1 MTLSMTGKNRSLALK
16 WFISFAIPLIVY
28 WAMPIDG
35 QTVTHHMALFLS
47 ITTWAIC
54 IWAMDAMNEIAV
66 GLILPVLYIVLC
78 GVKQQVVYSPWLSE
92 VPLIVIGGFAL
103 GKILQET
110 GLGKRIGLTCVRC
123 MGGSFTGTLI
133 GITLA
138 VSIVAP
144 LVPAITGKAAIFCAI
159 GISLCDALDFKA
171 KGREAT
177 AVILTCCLAVASTKL
192 CYLTGG
198 ADLVLGMGLLQ
209 KASGISSTWMEY
221 AMHNFLPG
229 MLYTFMSV
237 GLVMLILPSKVR
249 SAGPA
254 RHLADQVSGTRP
266 GDVRT
271 EARRHPHAR
280 YPHPAR
286 HGQAARR
293 RRRAG
298 AHRRHLCGLPP
309 RRPAP
314 RRPQV
319 QQDQLRAPLLHHGLH
334 DHRQRA
340 GGFLKVT
347 TWIANNTL
355 PYLHGMTTTTA
366 GLASYVLGALANFL
380 LTPLAAT
387 TTMTSPVTE
396 LGIQMNMDPRILFYS
411 FQYGLDNY
419 LFPYEYAV
427 ILYFFSSG
435 YMLFKDMLKVLAA
448 RMVLTGIFLFFLAIP
463 YWKMVL

>member
-1 MTLSMTGKNRSLALK
+1 MTLPMTGKNCSLALK
-16 WFISFAIPLIVY
+16 WLISFAIPLIVY

-123 MGGSFTGTLI
+123 MGGSFTADI
-133 GITLA
+133 ITLA

-144 LVPAITGKAAIFCAI
+144 LVRPSSKALSSAPSA
-159 GISLCDALDFKA
+159 SACDALDFKA
-171 KGREAT
+171 AKPPPSSLLLPRRGVDQTVLPHGRR
-177 AVILTCCLAVASTKL
+177 
-192 CYLTGG
+192 GR
-198 ADLVLGMGLLQ
+198 VLGMGLLQ

-237 GLVMLILPSKVR
+237 GLVMLILPSKVDR
-249 SAGPA
+249 
-254 RHLADQVSGTRP
+254 
-266 GDVRT
+266 
-271 EARRHPHAR
+271 
-280 YPHPAR
+280 
-286 HGQAARR
+286 QA
-293 RRRAG
+293 
-298 AHRRHLCGLPP
+298 
-309 RRPAP
+309 
-314 RRPQV
+314 
-319 QQDQLRAPLLHHGLH
+319 LRATLQIKYQELGPVTSEQKRAAILMLVTLILLATDKLHGVAAGLVLIGVTFAAFLPGVRLLDGPKFSKVNFAPLFFIMGCMTIGS
-334 DHRQRA
+334 A

>member
-1 MTLSMTGKNRSLALK
+1 
-16 WFISFAIPLIVY
+16 
-28 WAMPIDG
+28 MPIDG

-78 GVKQQVVYSPWLSE
+78 GVKQQIVYSPWLSE

-159 GISLCDALDFKA
+159 GISLCDALDA
-171 KGREAT
+171 SRPGPRNT
-177 AVILTCCLAVASTKL
+177 AVILTSCCLAVASTKL

-209 KASGISSTWMEY
+209 KSFRHQQHMDGIRHAPTS
-221 AMHNFLPG
+221 FG

-237 GLVMLILPSKVR
+237 GLVMLILPSKVDR
-249 SAGPA
+249 
-254 RHLADQVSGTRP
+254 
-266 GDVRT
+266 
-271 EARRHPHAR
+271 
-280 YPHPAR
+280 
-286 HGQAARR
+286 QA
-293 RRRAG
+293 
-298 AHRRHLCGLPP
+298 
-309 RRPAP
+309 
-314 RRPQV
+314 
-319 QQDQLRAPLLHHGLH
+319 LRATLQTKYQELGPVTSEQKRAAILMLVTLILLATDKLHGVAAGLVLIGVTFAAFLPGVRLLDGPKFSKVNFAPLFFITGCMTIGS
-334 DHRQRA
+334 A

-387 TTMTSPVTE
+387 TMTSPS
-396 LGIQMNMDPRILFYS
+396 P
-411 FQYGLDNY
+411 
-419 LFPYEYAV
+419 
-427 ILYFFSSG
+427 SSA
-435 YMLFKDMLKVLAA
+435 Y
-448 RMVLTGIFLFFLAIP
+448 R
-463 YWKMVL
+463 

>member
-1 MTLSMTGKNRSLALK
+1 
-16 WFISFAIPLIVY
+16 
-28 WAMPIDG
+28 MPIDG

-237 GLVMLILPSKVR
+237 GLVMLILPSKVDR
-249 SAGPA
+249 QALRATLQTKYQELGPVTSEQKRAAILMLVTLILLATDKLHGVAAGLVLIGVTFAAFLPGVRLLDGPKFSKVNFAPLFFIMGCMTIGRRLPQGDHVDRQQHPALSA
-254 RHLADQVSGTRP
+254 RHDHHNRRP
-266 GDVRT
+266 SLLC
-271 EARRHPHAR
+271 A
-280 YPHPAR
+280 
-286 HGQAARR
+286 
-293 RRRAG
+293 RRAG
-298 AHRRHLCGLPP
+298 QLPLDPARGHHDHDVSRHRARHTDEHGPAH
-309 RRPAP
+309 
-314 RRPQV
+314 
-319 QQDQLRAPLLHHGLH
+319 PLLFVPVRP
-334 DHRQRA
+334 RQ
-340 GGFLKVT
+340 
-347 TWIANNTL
+347 L
-355 PYLHGMTTTTA
+355 P
-366 GLASYVLGALANFL
+366 F
-380 LTPLAAT
+380 PL
-387 TTMTSPVTE
+387 
-396 LGIQMNMDPRILFYS
+396 
-411 FQYGLDNY
+411 
-419 LFPYEYAV
+419 
-427 ILYFFSSG
+427 
-435 YMLFKDMLKVLAA
+435 
-448 RMVLTGIFLFFLAIP
+448 
-463 YWKMVL
+463 

>member
-1 MTLSMTGKNRSLALK
+1 
-16 WFISFAIPLIVY
+16 
-28 WAMPIDG
+28 MPIDG

-78 GVKQQVVYSPWLSE
+78 GVKQQIVYSPWLSE

-177 AVILTCCLAVASTKL
+177 AVILTSCLAVASTKL

-237 GLVMLILPSKVR
+237 GLVMLILPSKVDR
-249 SAGPA
+249 
-254 RHLADQVSGTRP
+254 
-266 GDVRT
+266 
-271 EARRHPHAR
+271 
-280 YPHPAR
+280 
-286 HGQAARR
+286 QA
-293 RRRAG
+293 
-298 AHRRHLCGLPP
+298 
-309 RRPAP
+309 
-314 RRPQV
+314 
-319 QQDQLRAPLLHHGLH
+319 LRATLQTKYQELGPVTSEQKRAAILMLVTLILLATDKLHGVAAGLVLIGVTFAAFLPGVRLLDGPKFSKVNFAPLFFIMGCMTIGS
-334 DHRQRA
+334 A

-448 RMVLTGIFLFFLAIP
+448 RMVLTGIFLFCMLGCEFFINYQMIFRGKHREEVSGA
-463 YWKMVL
+463 

>member
-1 MTLSMTGKNRSLALK
+1 
-16 WFISFAIPLIVY
+16 
-28 WAMPIDG
+28 
-35 QTVTHHMALFLS
+35 
-47 ITTWAIC
+47 
-54 IWAMDAMNEIAV
+54 MDTAF
-66 GLILPVLYIVLC
+66 PVC
-78 GVKQQVVYSPWLSE
+78 G
-92 VPLIVIGGFAL
+92 
-103 GKILQET
+103 
-110 GLGKRIGLTCVRC
+110 
-123 MGGSFTGTLI
+123 
-133 GITLA
+133 
-138 VSIVAP
+138 IVAEYNP
-144 LVPAITGKAAIFCAI
+144 FHSGHRFHIERTREMLGEHTIIVCAMS
-159 GISLCDALDFKA
+159 GNFVQRGDFAVLDKYA
-171 KGREAT
+171 RAET
-177 AVILTCCLAVASTKL
+177 AVR
-192 CYLTGG
+192 GG

-237 GLVMLILPSKVR
+237 GLVMLILPSKVDR
-249 SAGPA
+249 QALGATLQTKYQELGPVTSEQKRAAILMLVTLILLATDKLHGVAAGLVLIGVTFA
-254 RHLADQVSGTRP
+254 AFLP
-266 GDVRT
+266 GVRLLDG
-271 EARRHPHAR
+271 PKFSK
-280 YPHPAR
+280 
-286 HGQAARR
+286 
-293 RRRAG
+293 
-298 AHRRHLCGLPP
+298 
-309 RRPAP
+309 
-314 RRPQV
+314 V
-319 QQDQLRAPLLHHGLH
+319 NFAPLFFIMGCMTIGS
-334 DHRQRA
+334 A

>member
-237 GLVMLILPSKVR
+237 GLVMLILPSKVDR
-249 SAGPA
+249 
-254 RHLADQVSGTRP
+254 
-266 GDVRT
+266 
-271 EARRHPHAR
+271 
-280 YPHPAR
+280 
-286 HGQAARR
+286 QA
-293 RRRAG
+293 
-298 AHRRHLCGLPP
+298 
-309 RRPAP
+309 
-314 RRPQV
+314 
-319 QQDQLRAPLLHHGLH
+319 LRATLQTKYQELGPVTSEQKRAAILMLVTLILLATDKLHGVAAGLVLIGVTFAAFLPGVRLLDGPKFSKINFAPLFFIMGCMTIGS
-334 DHRQRA
+334 A

-396 LGIQMNMDPRILFYS
+396 LGIQMNMDPRIRS
-411 FQYGLDNY
+411 NT
-419 LFPYEYAV
+419 ASTTT
-427 ILYFFSSG
+427 FSL
-435 YMLFKDMLKVLAA
+435 MN
-448 RMVLTGIFLFFLAIP
+448 TP
-463 YWKMVL
+463 